1 MATQTLLKGD
11 FPPNSSMVSK
21 SSPSFIGVFSFA
33 LFLFVF
39 GEEICWHFEPGLS
52 MGGCAQVHL
61 RLQWVRH
68 VERGRIMHLDV
79 NLEGLGFSVVG

>member
-1 MATQTLLKGD
+1 
-11 FPPNSSMVSK
+11 
-21 SSPSFIGVFSFA
+21 
-33 LFLFVF
+33 
-39 GEEICWHFEPGLS
+39 